1 MKFLV
6 MGKRNQVPMEPKMAV
21 GVLQAAKESTK
32 AALADGTLDVN
43 YMHADGSGGF
53 TIANADSHEEAMDAL
68 LDFPMFV
75 FMDWEVI
82 PLVDWSHAYDKLI
95 ELFQKM
101 SG

>member
-21 GVLQAAKESTK
+21 GLVQAAKESMK
-32 AALADGTLDVN
+32 AGLADGTLDVS
-43 YMHADGSGGF
+43 YMHVDGSAGF
-53 TIANADSHEEAMDAL
+53 TIANADSHEEAMDGL